1 MILHPHRDG
10 RQSGMKRKQTTRD
23 HYQRILVDFK
33 TFLLRVARDE
43 DATNYKNAFPDTLVL
58 PPLRGELH

>member
-23 HYQRILVDFK
+23 HHQRILVDFK
-33 TFLLRVARDE
+33 SFLLRVAHNE
-43 DATNYKNAFPDTLVL
+43 DAANYKNAFSDTLVL
-58 PPLRGELH
+58 PPLRGELY